1 MLCQSFILGRKYGFS
16 SQNFLFVYLFVT
28 FLIEGFSFI
37 MDKINE
43 NIIIGLPY
51 NLYLIFVL
59 SFFYLYYADQLPAV
73 FKTLSGLFLA
83 VSLLYIGIFTEFLG
97 SAFDE
102 NIAVAVMLF
111 LIVHA
116 VIWFYCKLN
125 SADEESILDNPCFW
139 ISSGLLLWGTFG
151 IFRCLPM
158 YYFYHTDQEFSDF
171 IKANFTGVNIIF
183 YTLIFISL
191 HKYEHISKRRIAGD
205 C

>member
-1 MLCQSFILGRKYGFS
+1 
-16 SQNFLFVYLFVT
+16 
-28 FLIEGFSFI
+28 

-59 SFFYLYYADQLPAV
+59 SFFYLYYADQLPVV

-97 SAFDE
+97 SVFDE
-102 NIAVAVMLF
+102 SIAVAVMLF

-125 SADEESILDNPCFW
+125 AADEERIIDHPCFW

-171 IKANFTGVNIIF
+171 IKANFNGVNIIF